1 LALVI
6 TLIGTIGAS
15 QAETLKYLQISVNQA
30 LTQGAALME
39 RVNSLVRESGDRKAD
54 IQAVNQRID
63 KMLEAR

>member
-1 LALVI
+1 
-6 TLIGTIGAS
+6 
-15 QAETLKYLQISVNQA
+15 
-30 LTQGAALME
+30 ME